1 MKRWLVGLL
10 LAALAGVLLVV
21 VIDSNH
27 DPIEKW
33 EGFGAGIERDE
44 RGDIVEVNLS
54 VTARRPSLDGLDRL
68 IDWYKRFF
76 GWNRTEVIDADMA
89 HLKEMHHL
97 HTLYVSGS
105 INGKGLVYLKGMTKL
120 QSLTLTYTQ
129 ITDVGLV
136 HLNGLTLSQLSIP
149 DQAKTDLGLKH
160 YLAATE
166 THTSLTLESWRVTDS
181 GLVHLRGLTELQT
194 LNLRGTQIT
203 DAGLAHLK
211 GLTNLQELDISNTK
225 ITGAGLV
232 YL

>member
-1 MKRWLVGLL
+1 AVTARELNAGAGVGRLGFCFSRLWKHPMKRWLVVSLL
-10 LAALAGVLLVV
+10 VALAGVLV
-21 VIDSNH
+21 VIVINSIR
-27 DPIEKW
+27 DPIVALK
-33 EGFGAGIERDE
+33 GLGAGIERNE
-44 RGDIVEVNLS
+44 RGDIVEVILTVNDS
-54 VTARRPSLDGLDRL
+54 RPPSLDGLDRL
-68 IDWYKRFF
+68 IDGYKRFF
-76 GWNRTEVIDADMA
+76 GWNRTEFIDADLA

-105 INGKGLVYLKGMTKL
+105 INGEGLVYLKGMTKL

-181 GLVHLRGLTELQT
+181 
-194 LNLRGTQIT
+194 
-203 DAGLAHLK
+203 
-211 GLTNLQELDISNTK
+211 
-225 ITGAGLV
+225 
-232 YL
+232 